1 MHLENKAN
9 RKLPV
14 LTTRHL
20 ISKTM
25 GLFVLCCDDS
35 AAHVLLKTAPATHRI
50 HPGCSD
56 PRSHREVPHQNSP
69 NLKEFLHQI

>member
-20 ISKTM
+20 ISRNY
-25 GLFVLCCDDS
+25 GALCAVL
-35 AAHVLLKTAPATHRI
+35 
-50 HPGCSD
+50 
-56 PRSHREVPHQNSP
+56 
-69 NLKEFLHQI
+69 